1 MLDSLDSRYYLELFR
16 RFQNVLI
23 EEKYPVKIKGSIP
36 NIDQLSE
43 KLVNQVKI
51 FHESLKTKYV
61 EVEKV

>member
-23 EEKYPVKIKGSIP
+23 EEKYPIKIKGSIP
-36 NIDQLSE
+36 NIDELSE

-51 FHESLKTKYV
+51 FHEILKTKYV